1 MEVTRTF
8 SDTRSLYEG
17 RVGLLPTLGFFHE
30 GHLALMDLLRS
41 QCDTLVVSLF
51 VNPTQFDDSSDFEAY
66 PRDEERDTEL
76 AHQHDVDLLFAP
88 PVEEVYRGISQT
100 TVEVTGVTDE
110 MEGRHRPGH
119 FVGVATVVAKLFA
132 GLQPDVAMF
141 GRKDAQQLAVL
152 RAMVNDLRFP
162 IEIVEAPVVREPD
175 GLALSSRNVR
185 LSRGERERALAI
197 SRGLFQAAEQVDAGE
212 RDADRLEGTVTR
224 SMRGLDIDYVKL
236 ASQATMKPIPALD
249 QPAVLAVAATV
260 GSVRLI
266 DNIAFD
272 FPDGRP
278 QADRGMILDEPS
290 SLTPH
295 QPPSGTAE

>member
-8 SDTRSLYEG
+8 SDTRERYRG
-17 RVGLLPTLGFFHE
+17 TVGLLPTLGYFHE
-30 GHLALMDLLRS
+30 GHLRLMDLLRER
-41 QCDTLVVSLF
+41 CDTLVVSLF
-51 VNPTQFDDSSDFEAY
+51 VNPTQFNEGGDFDAY
-66 PRDEERDTEL
+66 PRDEERDASL
-76 AHQHDVDLLFAP
+76 ANDHDVDLLFAP
-88 PVEEVYRGISQT
+88 EVTEVYPGPSVT
-100 TVEVTGVTDE
+100 TVEVIGVTDE

-152 RAMVNDLRFP
+152 EAMVRDLRFP

-185 LSRGERERALAI
+185 LTRHDREMALAI

-212 RDADRLEGTVTR
+212 RRGDRIEATVAR
-224 SMRGLDIDYVKL
+224 SMKNLEVDYVKL
-236 ASQATMKPIPALD
+236 ASRETMKPIDTLD
-249 QPAVLAVAATV
+249 RPAVLAVAAHA
-260 GSVRLI
+260 GRVRLI

-272 FPDGRP
+272 QIDDKPVP
-278 QADRGMILDEPS
+278 DRGILLDEPS
-290 SLTPH
+290 RLTALP
-295 QPPSGTAE
+295 